1 MTSHSR
7 AIRSKSQKIVKFVK
21 FGPLLFLTVRVR
33 DLTGVAASLMIE
45 KLTPDLLRL
54 STTFYELSVVC
65 NHVSKSERRQFGA
78 SGNQRI

>member
-1 MTSHSR
+1 MTFLMGYGLNW
-7 AIRSKSQKIVKFVK
+7 IWVKLI
-21 FGPLLFLTVRVR
+21 GL

-78 SGNQRI
+78 SGSQRI